1 MRVYLDS
8 SALVKRAFEEAES
21 DAVEDAVR
29 GYIAAGVELYS
40 SSLAVVEVGRALRA
54 RSDHD
59 VPDRLAPLVDVALG
73 GVAEIPINDQ
83 IVSLARRIG
92 PPVLRTLDAIHL
104 ASAVY
109 ADADLVMAFD
119 RRVLAAA
126 GELGF
131 RVVSPGRAIPGA

>member
-1 MRVYLDS
+1 
-8 SALVKRAFEEAES
+8 
-21 DAVEDAVR
+21 
-29 GYIAAGVELYS
+29 
-40 SSLAVVEVGRALRA
+40 
-54 RSDHD
+54 
-59 VPDRLAPLVDVALG
+59 VPDILAPLVDVALG

-104 ASAVY
+104 VSAVY

-119 RRVLAAA
+119 RRVLAVA

-131 RVVSPGRAIPGA
+131 RVVSPGRAILGA